1 MKYYGKEKCRILKEI
16 RAEIARQNDIEWVV
30 SECKHQGNCKGTCP
44 KCEQEVRKLE
54 KALERRE
61 ALGKRVAV
69 VGVSASIALS
79 VTGCVN
85 PLLRPTAGAPLPET
99 GESLPPNTESESLH
113 ETSAQG
119 EEVVTEMG
127 ELVVPSDETTEFETM
142 ENFMGELV
150 DGEFLVETTEPET
163 EEPLMGDPVPELGEY
178 PEETTDDEQETAL
191 IRPPLAGMPVYE
203 EDTDW
208 DETEEP
214 LMGDPVPDEDEDD
227 SLMDFDEYETSKDDP
242 IILGEAPDEE

>member
-44 KCEQEVRKLE
+44 KCEQEVRQLE
-54 KALERRE
+54 KALARRE

-113 ETSAQG
+113 ETSVQG
-119 EEVVTEMG
+119 EEVVTDMG
-127 ELVVPSDETTEFETM
+127 DVTIPGDS
-142 ENFMGELV
+142 FMGEIV
-150 DGEFLVETTEPET
+150 DGEFLEETTEPET
-163 EEPLMGDPVPELGEY
+163 EEPLMGDPVPEGGEY
-178 PEETTDDEQETAL
+178 PEETTGVEIDVILPGVPLLDET
-191 IRPPLAGMPVYE
+191 
-203 EDTDW
+203 
-208 DETEEP
+208 ETEEP
-214 LMGDPVPDEDEDD
+214 LMGDPVPDW
-227 SLMDFDEYETSKDDP
+227 
-242 IILGEAPDEE
+242 EE

>member
-44 KCEQEVRKLE
+44 KCEQEVRQLE
-54 KALERRE
+54 KALAKRE
-61 ALGKRVAV
+61 ALGKKIAV

-79 VTGCVN
+79 VTGCTN
-85 PLLRPTAGAPLPET
+85 SIFRPTAGVPMPPDAGEPL
-99 GESLPPNTESESLH
+99 SPNTESESLY

-127 ELVVPSDETTEFETM
+127 ELIVPGGETES
-142 ENFMGELV
+142 
-150 DGEFLVETTEPET
+150 
-163 EEPLMGDPVPELGEY
+163 EEPLMGDPVPKEGEY
-178 PEETTDDEQETAL
+178 PEETTGVEIDVIL
-191 IRPPLAGMPVYE
+191 PGVPLL
-203 EDTDW
+203 

-214 LMGDPVPDEDEDD
+214 LMGDP
-227 SLMDFDEYETSKDDP
+227 
-242 IILGEAPDEE
+242 APDWEE